1 MKNILIVEDELLIAE
16 DIKTTVEELGY
27 NVVAVAVRAD
37 KAIEILNTQKVDL
50 ILLDITI
57 KGGINGIDLAE
68 IVNQKFK
75 IPFIYVTSHADSKT
89 VTEAVKT
96 APQGYVVK
104 PYSNSDLYTSIA
116 LAFENKKEET
126 VTFLPNT
133 DKDHLFLKIDGLY
146 HKLFYKNILY
156 FRAAG
161 NYIEVHQTDKKYL
174 VRKTF
179 KNLSKLITV
188 NDFVQTHK
196 SYILNRQKITHFNTK
211 QVYINRQ
218 EFVLGR
224 AHAKAFIDS
233 FTLW

>member
-89 VTEAVKT
+89 VTEAIKT

-104 PYSNSDLYTSIA
+104 PYSNSDFYTSIA
-116 LAFENKKEET
+116 LAFENEKKEAI
-126 VTFLPNT
+126 TFSADT
-133 DKDHLFLKIDGLY
+133 DRDHFFLKIEG
-146 HKLFYKNILY
+146 
-156 FRAAG
+156 
-161 NYIEVHQTDKKYL
+161 IENATIVGTIRTLDYGMQ
-174 VRKTF
+174 
-179 KNLSKLITV
+179 
-188 NDFVQTHK
+188 DF
-196 SYILNRQKITHFNTK
+196 
-211 QVYINRQ
+211 INKRMK
-218 EFVLGR
+218 EMVP
-224 AHAKAFIDS
+224 S
-233 FTLW
+233 FWCT

>member
-16 DIKTTVEELGY
+16 DIKTTIEDLDY
-27 NVVAVAVRAD
+27 NVVAVVTRVD
-37 KAIEILNTQKVDL
+37 TAIEILKTQKVDL
-50 ILLDITI
+50 ILLDITL
-57 KGGINGIDLAE
+57 KGDSSGIVLAE
-68 IVNQKFK
+68 IVNQEFK
-75 IPFIYVTSHADSKT
+75 IPFIYLTSHSDPKT
-89 VTEAVKT
+89 VTEAIKT
-96 APQGYVVK
+96 SPQGYVVK

>member
-16 DIKTTVEELGY
+16 DIKTTIEDLDY
-27 NVVAVAVRAD
+27 NVVAVVTRVD
-37 KAIEILNTQKVDL
+37 TAIEILKTQKVDL
-50 ILLDITI
+50 ILLDITL
-57 KGGINGIDLAE
+57 KGDSSGIVLAE
-68 IVNQKFK
+68 IVNQEFK
-75 IPFIYVTSHADSKT
+75 IPFIYLTSHSDPKT
-89 VTEAVKT
+89 VTEAIKT
-96 APQGYVVK
+96 SPQGYVVK

-146 HKLFYKNILY
+146 HKLFYKNILF

-161 NYIEVHQTDKKYL
+161 NYMEVHQTDKKYL

-179 KNLSKLITV
+179 KNLSKLITESV
-188 NDFVQTHK
+188 FVQTHK
-196 SYILNRQKITHFNTK
+196 SYILNRQKITKFNTK

-224 AHAKAFIDS
+224 AYAKAFIDS
-233 FTLW
+233 FTL

>member
-16 DIKTTVEELGY
+16 DIKTTIEDLDY
-27 NVVAVAVRAD
+27 NAVAVVTRVD
-37 KAIEILNTQKVDL
+37 TAIEILKTQKVDL
-50 ILLDITI
+50 ILLDITL
-57 KGGINGIDLAE
+57 KGDSSGIVLAE
-68 IVNQKFK
+68 IVNQEFK
-75 IPFIYVTSHADSKT
+75 IPFIYLTSHSDPKT
-89 VTEAVKT
+89 VTEAIKT
-96 APQGYVVK
+96 SPQGYVVK

>member
-16 DIKTTVEELGY
+16 DIKTTVEELGH
-27 NVVAVAVRAD
+27 NVVAVVARAD

-57 KGGINGIDLAE
+57 KGDVNGIDLAE
-68 IVNQKFK
+68 IVNQQFK
-75 IPFIYVTSHADSKT
+75 VPFIYLTSHADPKT
-89 VTEAVKT
+89 VNEAIKT

-179 KNLSKLITV
+179 KNLSKLI
-188 NDFVQTHK
+188 
-196 SYILNRQKITHFNTK
+196 
-211 QVYINRQ
+211 
-218 EFVLGR
+218 
-224 AHAKAFIDS
+224 
-233 FTLW
+233 

>member
-16 DIKTTVEELGY
+16 DIKTTIEELGY
-27 NVVAVAVRAD
+27 NVLAIVASAA
-37 KAIEILNTQKVDL
+37 KAIEILNTQNVDL

-57 KGGINGIDLAE
+57 KGDINGVVLAE
-68 IVNQKFK
+68 IVNQQFNV
-75 IPFIYVTSHADSKT
+75 PFIYLTSHSDPKT
-89 VTEAVKT
+89 VTEAIKT

-104 PYSNSDLYTSIA
+104 PYSDSDLYTSIA

-126 VTFLPNT
+126 NTLSSNT

-146 HKLFYKNILY
+146 HKLFYENIVY

-179 KNLSKLITV
+179 KTLSELIPASV
-188 NDFVQTHK
+188 FVQTHK
-196 SYILNRQKITHFNTK
+196 SYILNRQKITTFTTK
-211 QVYINRQ
+211 LVYINQQ

-224 AHAKAFIDS
+224 VYAKAFIDG
-233 FTLW
+233 FTL

>member
-89 VTEAVKT
+89 VTEAIKT

>member
-27 NVVAVAVRAD
+27 NVVAVAARAD

-89 VTEAVKT
+89 VTEAIKT